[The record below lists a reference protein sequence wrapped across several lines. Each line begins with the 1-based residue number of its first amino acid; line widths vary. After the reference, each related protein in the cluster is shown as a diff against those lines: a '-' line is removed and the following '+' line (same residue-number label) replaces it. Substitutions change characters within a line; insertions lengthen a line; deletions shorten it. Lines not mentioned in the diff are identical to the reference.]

1 LWEPLWKHVPPG
13 KHLPSGKHLQPLSS
27 NLPVGSPAKLLL
39 DNVIGPISLFGLQD
53 VPSDRPGYK
62 IRKLKARGIALLVGE
77 DDIERELHPDLI
89 VLLVEDSA
97 KSQL

>member
-1 LWEPLWKHVPPG
+1 VETHSIVET
-13 KHLPSGKHLQPLSS
+13 HPSGEYLQPLSS
-27 NLPVGSPAKLLL
+27 NFPVGASAELLL
-39 DNVIGPISLFGLQD
+39 NHVIGPISLLGLQD
-53 VPSDRPGYK
+53 VPPDRPGYK